1 MPRTRRSR
9 KNTAKGCVDRNVPLK
24 SYVCGTCHQG
34 DDIFSLPGSQC
45 VCMAIVGASFLSDAI
60 VASSEG
66 VDNILFAGN
75 DLYLTVIYK
84 LQVSG
89 QLKSNSL
96 LPDEVFDTVSNFFI
110 NSDCYLLSRKV
121 LNFPLVGTVNKEN
134 DEPPHYCFQ
143 SAIQMAIA
151 ISCKVLITIGHNT
164 NAMCVFHEKYVIFD
178 SHSRDKH
185 GRVSAQGKA
194 IVIYYD
200 RLIDAIDHIKRLS
213 NSLTDSDL
221 PFEIVPF
228 FSSKIPPTSTYT
240 SCV

>member
-34 DDIFSLPGSQC
+34 DDIFSSPGSQC

-121 LNFPLVGTVNKEN
+121 LNFPLVGTV
-134 DEPPHYCFQ
+134 HYPLALQ
-143 SAIQMAIA
+143 L
-151 ISCKVLITIGHNT
+151 VNT
-164 NAMCVFHEKYVIFD
+164 RLNMSSICLFGLFPTSSTLRTEYFIFD
-178 SHSRDKH
+178 
-185 GRVSAQGKA
+185 
-194 IVIYYD
+194 I
-200 RLIDAIDHIKRLS
+200 
-213 NSLTDSDL
+213 
-221 PFEIVPF
+221 
-228 FSSKIPPTSTYT
+228 
-240 SCV
+240 